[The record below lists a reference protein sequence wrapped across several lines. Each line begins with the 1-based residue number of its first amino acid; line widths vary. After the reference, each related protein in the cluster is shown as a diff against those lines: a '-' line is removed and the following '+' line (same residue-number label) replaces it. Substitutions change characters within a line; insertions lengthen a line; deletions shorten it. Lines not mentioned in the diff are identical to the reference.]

1 MKGPDPEMA
10 VTINIIF
17 HSSAVRPAG
26 CGMLALLFKIEREN
40 GEAVALEHSDH
51 MAGRDEIPPFTQVI
65 YFRWLLCI
73 TFSVYKQ
80 VHQSTLLNFD
90 IVEER
95 ILLVKIVTRFY
106 F

>member
-1 MKGPDPEMA
+1 
-10 VTINIIF
+10 
-17 HSSAVRPAG
+17 
-26 CGMLALLFKIEREN
+26 MLSLLFKIERKN

-65 YFRWLLCI
+65 YFRWLLCT

-90 IVEER
+90 IVEE
-95 ILLVKIVTRFY
+95 LLVKIVTGFY